1 MKKGLTAIVAVLILL
16 VATQAVQAQETK
28 FAYIDAQRL
37 ILESIPGKDA
47 AAKMEKLQ
55 KDKQAQLEK
64 MEANIKRIGEQ
75 LAAKT
80 PAMSER
86 AKTDLE
92 DQYQRE
98 MRDRE
103 RFLKDAQEELRKKEA
118 TLIKPIR
125 DDLDKIIDDY
135 GRKNSI
141 DLILDIK
148 SPGIIYASDRIDIT
162 KPILDAYNKFVQDKA
177 AAAPT
182 KAPAQTTTPTQEK
195 AKKKP

>member
-1 MKKGLTAIVAVLILL
+1 MKKVWTGIVVAMAIMLCAP
-16 VATQAVQAQETK
+16 AAMAQETK
-28 FAYIDAQRL
+28 IAYIDAQRL
-37 ILESIPGKDA
+37 ILESTPGKEA
-47 AAKMEKLQ
+47 AGQMEKLQ

-64 MEANIKRIGEQ
+64 IEANIKRISEQ
-75 LAAKT
+75 LAAKS
-80 PAMSER
+80 PAMSEK

-125 DDLDKIIDDY
+125 EDLDKIIDEY
-135 GRKNSI
+135 GRKNGI

-148 SPGIIYASDRIDIT
+148 APGIIYASDRIDVT
-162 KPILDAYNKFVQDKA
+162 KPILDIYNKVA
-177 AAAPT
+177 
-182 KAPAQTTTPTQEK
+182 QEK
-195 AKKKP
+195 ANQTKTAPAATTPAPKAEKGKKKP